1 MRMFDVARTIRTCLA
16 EDEDGA
22 VTVDWV
28 VLTAVI
34 VTIGLV
40 AVSVIRGGVY
50 ATASDIYTKVRSST
64 E

>member
-1 MRMFDVARTIRTCLA
+1 MRMFDVAHRIRKRLA
-16 EDEDGA
+16 EDEHGA

-50 ATASDIYTKVRSST
+50 ATASDIYTNVRSST
-64 E
+64 Q